1 MAYSEILANKI
12 RQALAH
18 LSAVEE
24 KKMFGGIAFMVD
36 GKMCLTA
43 GPDRMMCR
51 IDPNGHEEAI
61 KRKGCRT
68 VIMKGREYKGY
79 VHVNEERLQTKA
91 DFNYWVTLALDFNKK
106 AKTSEKKA
114 KTKVKR

>member
-12 RQALAH
+12 RQTLAH
-18 LSAVEE
+18 LPIVEE

-43 GPDRMMCR
+43 SADRMMCR
-51 IDPNGHEEAI
+51 IDPNIHEEAI

-79 VHVNEERLQTKA
+79 VYVNEDSLQTKA
-91 DFNYWVTLALDFNKK
+91 DFNYWVNLALDFNKR
-106 AKTSEKKA
+106 AKTSAKKNYN
-114 KTKVKR
+114 KK

>member
-18 LSAVEE
+18 LPEVEE

-43 GPDRMMCR
+43 GHDRMMCR
-51 IDPNGHEEAI
+51 IDPNIHEEAV

-79 VHVNEERLQTKA
+79 VHVNEESLHTKT

-106 AKTSEKKA
+106 AKTSNKNQRQKL
-114 KTKVKR
+114 KR

>member
-12 RQALAH
+12 RQTLAH
-18 LSAVEE
+18 LPTVGE

-43 GPDRMMCR
+43 GADRMMVR
-51 IDPNGHEEAI
+51 IDPNVHEEAI

-68 VIMKGREYKGY
+68 VIMKGREYKGM
-79 VHVNEERLQTKA
+79 A
-91 DFNYWVTLALDFNKK
+91 M
-106 AKTSEKKA
+106 
-114 KTKVKR
+114 